1 VAELRDS
8 SIWAATCDLKAQVL
22 RNDRRPILVRAVLPW
37 LVPVAAGL
45 AVSAVGHP
53 IVGGVLV
60 AAGVVP
66 PMLILLGMRQAGHL
80 MVEAD
85 GFTYRPLAGRVLN
98 GDWNACGE
106 FRAVRRSPRAAGHVA
121 WVGGDGAP
129 GGAFLPG
136 AGGLEPEDLAVLLN
150 RYRQRFARNGDDIPR
165 G

>member
-37 LVPVAAGL
+37 LVSVAAGL
-45 AVSAVGHP
+45 AALAMGHP

-60 AAGVVP
+60 VAGVVP
-66 PMLILLGMRQAGHL
+66 PVLILLGVRQAGHL

-85 GFTYRPLAGRVLN
+85 GFTYRPPAGRVLN
-98 GDWNACGE
+98 GDWNACEE

-121 WVGGDGAP
+121 WAGVDGAP

-136 AGGLEPEDLAVLLN
+136 AGGLQPEDLAVLLN
-150 RYRQRFARNGDDIPR
+150 RYRQRFARNSDDIPR
-165 G
+165 A